1 MDLQVVVAA
10 SSMPA
15 TIVDSAVVP
24 VSQDTMAILSPVD
37 SLREGLIQSTVDQ
50 FFTTLD
56 HCIQLIIF
64 NGQPFSLLQPLL
76 DHIIESIRRLGG
88 DTRAEPFAAKVLAL
102 EHGAANLRNAENID
116 MQGLLHVTLAAFRL
130 EQTREIAELKAK
142 KEKATANYNL
152 LQSAYAESSNAY
164 LASEAIVRLAKD
176 DISEAEKTIQKA
188 QAVIA
193 GRQKV
198 IEAEEA
204 KMSELSVRNYSM
216 FAEIGDLHKMID
228 SFVVEHNQRL
238 QITDDELQRKALE
251 SAQNSRISALEV
263 ARENLRELSRRP

>member
-1 MDLQVVVAA
+1 
-10 SSMPA
+10 
-15 TIVDSAVVP
+15 
-24 VSQDTMAILSPVD
+24 
-37 SLREGLIQSTVDQ
+37 
-50 FFTTLD
+50 
-56 HCIQLIIF
+56 
-64 NGQPFSLLQPLL
+64 
-76 DHIIESIRRLGG
+76 
-88 DTRAEPFAAKVLAL
+88 
-102 EHGAANLRNAENID
+102 LRNAENID
-116 MQGLLHVTLAAFRL
+116 MQGLLHVTLAAFKL
-130 EQTREIAELKAK
+130 EQTRAIAELKAR
-142 KEKATANYNL
+142 KEKATADYDR

-188 QAVIA
+188 QATIA

-204 KMSELSVRNYSM
+204 KMAELSVRNYSM

-238 QITDDELQRKALE
+238 LITDDELQQKALE

-263 ARENLRELSRRP
+263 AREDLRKLSRRS

>member
-1 MDLQVVVAA
+1 
-10 SSMPA
+10 
-15 TIVDSAVVP
+15 
-24 VSQDTMAILSPVD
+24 
-37 SLREGLIQSTVDQ
+37 
-50 FFTTLD
+50 
-56 HCIQLIIF
+56 
-64 NGQPFSLLQPLL
+64 
-76 DHIIESIRRLGG
+76 
-88 DTRAEPFAAKVLAL
+88 
-102 EHGAANLRNAENID
+102 
-116 MQGLLHVTLAAFRL
+116 MQGLLHVTLAAFKV
-130 EQTREIAELKAK
+130 EQTRAIAELKAR
-142 KEKATANYNL
+142 KEKATADYDR

-188 QAVIA
+188 QATIA

-204 KMSELSVRNYSM
+204 KMAELSVRNYSM

-238 QITDDELQRKALE
+238 LITDDELQQKALE

-263 ARENLRELSRRP
+263 AREDLRKLSRRS